1 MYSLNDYHQL
11 GDAARATLCDERERD
26 EARLLAEL
34 LEVCADPRAHGFDPD
49 EVGEWVEVSLLHI
62 CRLCGAPA
70 CECREETD
78 EVVNEAALPAPVRE
92 WYREERERLAEAREE
107 RYEERRLGC

>member
-1 MYSLNDYHQL
+1 MYSLNDYHEL
-11 GDAARATLCDERERD
+11 GDAARARLCDEYERD

-34 LEVCADPRAHGFDPD
+34 LEVCADPSAHGFDPN
-49 EVGEWVEVSLLHI
+49 EVGEWVEVRLLHI

-78 EVVNEAALPAPVRE
+78 EIVDEAALPVPVRE
-92 WYREERERLAEAREE
+92 WYREERERLAEARSE
-107 RYEERRLGC
+107 RYHEARLGC